1 MVSPRETNLIS
12 GLASCEVDTCVKPI
26 SRAMAAARCS
36 CTPSF
41 QACMNTMAT
50 ARMPSS
56 NTRRRSARR
65 PSSASARTTVPSAA
79 SRSSAS
85 TTASY
90 SISGSCT
97 LRSNRRGRLW

>member
-1 MVSPRETNLIS
+1 M
-12 GLASCEVDTCVKPI
+12 
-26 SRAMAAARCS
+26 
-36 CTPSF
+36 
-41 QACMNTMAT
+41 
-50 ARMPSS
+50 
-56 NTRRRSARR
+56 
-65 PSSASARTTVPSAA
+65 PSAA